1 MYYRVENEIR
11 LKLFFFDEMLNLLII
26 MEKNSYVQNESRI
39 SKTLLFASVLTQYGP
54 QTIAASVSLILSSH
68 SIELT

>member
-26 MEKNSYVQNESRI
+26 MEKNSYVQNESRNSKNFALCLCPYPIWASNHRCI
-39 SKTLLFASVLTQYGP
+39 SLVNPLFS
-54 QTIAASVSLILSSH
+54 
-68 SIELT
+68 

>member
-39 SKTLLFASVLTQYGP
+39 SKN
-54 QTIAASVSLILSSH
+54 
-68 SIELT
+68 